1 MKVMENYKTENE
13 KDSGKY
19 KKMTGLKKQK
29 MAIDVAFT
37 FLKILFIA
45 EASNRKEVTQVG
57 SARKETVRVG
67 VAIASSLV
75 EP

>member
-1 MKVMENYKTENE
+1 MKQKEKTRIWRSERRT
-13 KDSGKY
+13 
-19 KKMTGLKKQK
+19 KKGQGFRIQK

-37 FLKILFIA
+37 FLKILFIG

>member
-1 MKVMENYKTENE
+1 MKQKEKTRIWRSERRT
-13 KDSGKY
+13 
-19 KKMTGLKKQK
+19 KKGQGFRIQK